1 MKILHILDHSQPI
14 ISGYSSRSHYILK
27 WQKKIGLNPIAITSP
42 LYNRNQKTWEEIE
55 GIEYY
60 RTYLPIIF
68 LKYPGCRELTTIL
81 ALKQKIES
89 IYQLE
94 KPDIIHAH
102 SPSLCGLAASLVAK
116 KLKKPFVY
124 EIRAFWED
132 AAVDQGKF
140 TYDSYFYKIYQKLE
154 NEVVKRANAVITLCQ
169 GLRKELIS
177 RGFKHKKIFVIPNAV
192 DLSQFN
198 PLNKDNE
205 LAQRLNIGK
214 NDIVLGFIG
223 SFYRFEGLDLLVKAV
238 AKIEKVKLILVGDG
252 EKYEEIKKLV
262 SELNLSS
269 KVILTGRI
277 LHNEVKKYYSLMD
290 IMVYPRLSEKIT
302 ELVTPLKPLE
312 AMALGK
318 IVIGSDVG
326 GIKEIIG
333 EGENAGGVLFKAGSV
348 DSLIDK
354 LKLIINNPDL
364 RSKLR
369 KKAYQRAK
377 ERNWSKVI
385 HNYLRIYATI
395 R

>member
-27 WQKKIGLNPIAITSP
+27 WQKKLGIKPVAITSP
-42 LYNRNQKTWEEIE
+42 LYNCNRKAYEEIE
-55 GIEYY
+55 GIKYY
-60 RTYLPIIF
+60 RTYLPNIF
-68 LKYPGCRELTTIL
+68 LKYPGCRELSAIL
-81 ALKQKIES
+81 TFKQKIETVC
-89 IYQLE
+89 QLE

-132 AAVDQGKF
+132 AAIDQGKF
-140 TYDSYFYKIYQKLE
+140 TYGSYFYKIYQKLE

-177 RGFKHKKIFVIPNAV
+177 RGFKPEKIFVVPNAV
-192 DLSQFN
+192 DLNRFT
-198 PLNKDNE
+198 PLSRDNQ
-205 LAQRLNIGK
+205 LAQKLGVN
-214 NDIVLGFIG
+214 NNIVLGFIG

-252 EKYEEIKKLV
+252 EKYEELKKLV
-262 SELNLSS
+262 SELNLPS

-354 LKLIINNPDL
+354 LKLIISNPDL

>member
-14 ISGYSSRSHYILK
+14 ISGYSSRSYYILK
-27 WQKKIGLNPIAITSP
+27 WQKKIGLKPVAITSP

-55 GIEYY
+55 GIKYY
-60 RTYLPIIF
+60 RTYLPAIF
-68 LKYPGCRELTTIL
+68 LQYPGCRELTTIL

-94 KPDIIHAH
+94 KSDIIHAH

-140 TYDSYFYKIYQKLE
+140 AYGSFFYKLYQRLE
-154 NEVVKRANAVITLCQ
+154 NEVIKRANAIVTLCE
-169 GLRKELIS
+169 GLKKELIL
-177 RGFKHKKIFVIPNAV
+177 RGFKSEKIFVIPNAV
-192 DLSQFN
+192 DFNRFTPLSR
-198 PLNKDNE
+198 DNQ
-205 LAQRLNIGK
+205 LAQRLGIDDN
-214 NDIVLGFIG
+214 IVLGFIG

-238 AKIEKVKLILVGDG
+238 ARLDRTKLILVGDG

-262 SELNLSS
+262 SKLNLSS

-277 LHNEVKKYYSLMD
+277 PHDEVKKYYSIMD
-290 IMVYPRLSEKIT
+290 IMVYPRLSERIT

-333 EGENAGGVLFKAGSV
+333 EGENAGGLLFKAGG
-348 DSLIDK
+348 IDNLMNK

-364 RSKLR
+364 QSKLR

-377 ERNWSKVI
+377 ERDWSKVI
-385 HNYLRIYATI
+385 RNYLKIYATI
-395 R
+395 

>member
-27 WQKKIGLNPIAITSP
+27 WQKKLGIKPVAITSP
-42 LYNRNQKTWEEIE
+42 LYNCNRKAYEEIE
-55 GIEYY
+55 GIKYY
-60 RTYLPIIF
+60 RTYLPNIF
-68 LKYPGCRELTTIL
+68 LKYPGCRELSAIL
-81 ALKQKIES
+81 TFKQKIETVC
-89 IYQLE
+89 QLE

-140 TYDSYFYKIYQKLE
+140 AYGSFFYKLYQRLE
-154 NEVVKRANAVITLCQ
+154 NEVIKRANAVITLCE
-169 GLRKELIS
+169 GLRRELIS
-177 RGFKHKKIFVIPNAV
+177 RGFKYKKIFVIPNAV

-238 AKIEKVKLILVGDG
+238 ARLDRTKLILVGDG

-262 SELNLSS
+262 SKLNLSS

-277 LHNEVKKYYSLMD
+277 PHDEVKKYYSIMD
-290 IMVYPRLSEKIT
+290 IMVYPRLGERIT

-326 GIKEIIG
+326 GIEEIIG
-333 EGENAGGVLFKAGSV
+333 EGENAGGLLFKAGSI
-348 DSLIDK
+348 DNLISK

-364 RSKLR
+364 QSKLR

-377 ERNWSKVI
+377 ERDWSKVI
-385 HNYLRIYATI
+385 RNYLKIYATI
-395 R
+395 

>member
-14 ISGYSSRSHYILK
+14 ISGYSSRSYYILK
-27 WQKKIGLNPIAITSP
+27 WQKKIGLKPVAITSP

-55 GIEYY
+55 GIKYY
-60 RTYLPIIF
+60 RTYLPAIF
-68 LKYPGCRELTTIL
+68 LQYPGCRELTTIL

-94 KPDIIHAH
+94 KSDIIHAH

-132 AAVDQGKF
+132 AAIDQGKF
-140 TYDSYFYKIYQKLE
+140 TYGSYFYKIYQKLE

-177 RGFKHKKIFVIPNAV
+177 RGFKPEKIFVVPNAV
-192 DLSQFN
+192 DLNRFT
-198 PLNKDNE
+198 PLSRDNQ
-205 LAQRLNIGK
+205 LAQKLGVN
-214 NDIVLGFIG
+214 NNIVLGFIG

-252 EKYEEIKKLV
+252 EKYEELKKLV

-333 EGENAGGVLFKAGSV
+333 EGENSGGVLFKAGSV
-348 DSLIDK
+348 DSLIDR
-354 LKLIINNPDL
+354 LKLIISNPDL

-369 KKAYQRAK
+369 KKAYQRAR